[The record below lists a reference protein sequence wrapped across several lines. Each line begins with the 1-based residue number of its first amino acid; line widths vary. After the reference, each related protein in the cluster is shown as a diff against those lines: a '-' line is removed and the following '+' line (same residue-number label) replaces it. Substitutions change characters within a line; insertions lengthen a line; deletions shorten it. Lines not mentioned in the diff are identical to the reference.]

1 MKPQLAAYIQSDKI
15 SFIYK
20 DFVLP
25 GQGHRPRNQW
35 AAEAAQCAADQGKYW
50 AYHDHLFNFQKAWT
64 KDELKKYAKDLGLN
78 TTEFNQCFDSG
89 KHTETVNKMTDEA
102 MNLKLEGT
110 PSIFIN
116 GKQVDLNAFAS
127 NPAAM
132 IEAEL
137 KK

>member
-1 MKPQLAAYIQSDKI
+1 MKPQLAAYIESGQI
-15 SFIYK
+15 NFVYK

-25 GQGHRPRNQW
+25 SHRPRSQW
-35 AAEAAQCAADQGKYW
+35 ASEAVQCAADQNKYW
-50 AYHDHLFNFQKAWT
+50 AYHDHLFSFQKQWT

-78 TTEFNQCFDSG
+78 TTEFNQCLDSG

-102 MNLKLEGT
+102 MALQLRGT
-110 PSIFIN
+110 PTVFIN
-116 GKQVDLNAFAS
+116 GKEVDLNAFAS